1 MLTKHLTE
9 LSCFPE
15 MLLVPPSSVNTN
27 VRHQIYHVGSWNLI
41 TWYTDSE
48 WHIVCCSMQLW
59 TLQLFLISF
68 QNYFSC
74 AAGSFLF
81 MFKLI
86 NLWIY
91 EPAAKEEPWQ
101 EPGWNLST
109 LILLPH
115 FFFPLLLLF
124 LFASCIFIFGH
135 VFHPTFHPWQGKNC
149 SSCHLASFTSEG

>member
-48 WHIVCCSMQLW
+48 WHIVGCSMQLW

-109 LILLPH
+109 LILLPD
-115 FFFPLLLLF
+115 FFFSPAIIVSFCILYFHLWACFPPYISPLTGQKL
-124 LFASCIFIFGH
+124 
-135 VFHPTFHPWQGKNC
+135 Q
-149 SSCHLASFTSEG
+149 